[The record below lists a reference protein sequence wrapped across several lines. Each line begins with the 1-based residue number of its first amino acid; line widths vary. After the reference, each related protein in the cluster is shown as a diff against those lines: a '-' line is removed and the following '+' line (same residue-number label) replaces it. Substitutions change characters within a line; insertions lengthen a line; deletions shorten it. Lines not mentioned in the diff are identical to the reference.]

1 MLIGLLRTIL
11 IIVGIY
17 YLVKFIVWLFSSPEK
32 SKRSSDSQES
42 QKRKKEGE
50 VSIDY
55 IPDNKKHFNKDSGD
69 YVDYEEVKKK

>member
-17 YLVKFIVWLFSSPEK
+17 YLVRLLVWLFRKPDDAGNQDRQREP
-32 SKRSSDSQES
+32 D
-42 QKRKKEGE
+42 RKKREGE

-55 IPDNKKHFNKDSGD
+55 IPDKKKHVRKEDGD
-69 YVDYEEVKKK
+69 YVDFEEVNDE